1 MLHSLSV
8 KDDDIYTAKGKDIL
22 CDNGVC
28 NIMVVDDDDDILFT
42 IKTGLE
48 EKGFKIHTF
57 RTAES
62 AIESFEHHPL
72 DYYDLALTDIYMP
85 NMNGFALYLCLKE
98 KQPSL
103 KIAFMT
109 ASFDI
114 PIEESR
120 AVVPSIEPNNIIQ
133 KPFSITD
140 LATRIRY
147 ILLS

>member
-1 MLHSLSV
+1 MHKVKNKNTLS
-8 KDDDIYTAKGKDIL
+8 KDA
-22 CDNGVC
+22 VC

-42 IKTGLE
+42 IKIGLE

-57 RTAES
+57 NTGQS
-62 AIESFEHHPL
+62 ALEAFEHHPP
-72 DYYDLALTDIYMP
+72 DYYDLVLTDISMP

-98 KQPSL
+98 KKPSL

-120 AVVPSIEPNNIIQ
+120 AVVPSIEPNDIIQ

-140 LATRIRY
+140 LATRIMY

>member
-1 MLHSLSV
+1 MRRAKNKNILS
-8 KDDDIYTAKGKDIL
+8 KDA
-22 CDNGVC
+22 VC
-28 NIMVVDDDDDILFT
+28 NIMVVDDEDDILIT

-62 AIESFEHHPL
+62 ALESFEHHPL
-72 DYYDLALTDIYMP
+72 DYYDLVLTDIYMP

-109 ASFDI
+109 AFNI
-114 PIEESR
+114 PIEEFR
-120 AVVPSIEPNNIIQ
+120 AVVPSIELNDIIQ

-140 LATRIRY
+140 LATRIMY

>member
-1 MLHSLSV
+1 MRRAKNKNILS
-8 KDDDIYTAKGKDIL
+8 KDA
-22 CDNGVC
+22 VC
-28 NIMVVDDDDDILFT
+28 NIMVVDDEDDILIT

-57 RTAES
+57 NTGES
-62 AIESFEHHPL
+62 ALESFEHHPL
-72 DYYDLALTDIYMP
+72 DYYDLVLTDIYMP

-98 KQPSL
+98 KKPSL

-114 PIEESR
+114 PIEESK
-120 AVVPSIEPNNIIQ
+120 AVVPSIEPNNLIQ

-140 LATRIRY
+140 LATRIMY